1 MKPLPLLSTSKMA
14 HLIQCVT
21 HHLCRGHGLTRFRHR
36 PRPTCHT
43 AAGFPAHVFHPLAG
57 RAPSTTC
64 FIRDGVTTEWT
75 CGLWLWGFR
84 RRSCRPFQALVMV
97 KSIHRTGGDFCV
109 CAPRQTAST
118 FGPKSKSKSASHQ
131 KLKSSRKRM
140 PDFLKSCVNG
150 GRQSLNRKAGS
161 SRKRK
166 SVSCTRPVIATVGNI
181 PY

>member
-1 MKPLPLLSTSKMA
+1 MKAMKPFPLLSTSKMA

-118 FGPKSKSKSASHQ
+118 FGPKSKSRLARLGVISNTTRAEFRRLGGLASQ
-131 KLKSSRKRM
+131 
-140 PDFLKSCVNG
+140 
-150 GRQSLNRKAGS
+150 GRAESGDKI
-161 SRKRK
+161 K
-166 SVSCTRPVIATVGNI
+166 
-181 PY
+181 